1 MVDCKQSGSFSSDL
15 VDGSA
20 YASERRAAREAREAA
35 REENTRALSHKRAHC
50 LARFARRSKKEE
62 RLLVVSTIETKKG
75 WNNFFQVSIY
85 VHSLK
90 QMTGNSF
97 SAKI

>member
-35 REENTRALSHKRAHC
+35 REENTRALSHKRAHFRVSRVS
-50 LARFARRSKKEE
+50 LDGVRKK
-62 RLLVVSTIETKKG
+62 RDCS
-75 WNNFFQVSIY
+75 
-85 VHSLK
+85 
-90 QMTGNSF
+90 
-97 SAKI
+97 